1 MLLVAL
7 AAFAYYALFTP
18 LVTPPAIL
26 ATVAVCVTLTLTS
39 AVAVIS
45 LLVSYPL
52 ILGALFGAM
61 SAPRQPPLGLTEQ
74 RQTEHHRQTARRPG
88 LTRLEGA
95 R

>member
-1 MLLVAL
+1 
-7 AAFAYYALFTP
+7 
-18 LVTPPAIL
+18 VTPPAIL

-61 SAPRQPPLGLTEQ
+61 SAPRQPQLGLTEQ
-74 RQTEHHRQTARRPG
+74 RQTEHHRQPPAD
-88 LTRLEGA
+88 LD
-95 R
+95 